1 MFLDILEGVRR
12 MKSIK
17 KLFEKIRKFCI
28 SYPAFLSGFFIYSY
42 LSLCIIQYF
51 IKAKSFT
58 IHIYDI
64 IESFDAFP
72 FMWFLSLTLVKIIDV
87 RTKLLESEAQRLKV
101 EQDIEIHQAQLKTL
115 HEVTRG
121 LQHHI
126 NNPLA
131 IIKLALDPSRKAAE
145 NNPKVLHQLDV
156 IDESVNRIS
165 AAMEEF
171 AKAHEYTVESAGPI
185 VGDLISTKINT

>member
-1 MFLDILEGVRR
+1 MSMDIIKGVRR

-17 KLFEKIRKFCI
+17 NLYERIKKFCI

-42 LSLCIIQYF
+42 LALCIIQYF
-51 IKAKSFT
+51 IKAKSFA
-58 IHIYDI
+58 IHFYDI

-87 RTKLLESEAQRLKV
+87 RSKLHESEAQRLKV
-101 EQDIEIHQAQLKTL
+101 EQDIELHQAQLKTL

-145 NNPKVLHQLDV
+145 NNPKVLRQLDI
-156 IDESVNRIS
+156 IDESVNRI
-165 AAMEEF
+165 ADAMEEF
-171 AKAHEYTVESAGPI
+171 AKTNEYTVESAGPI
-185 VGDLISTKINT
+185 VGDLIAPK